1 MSGRGGLATF
11 FLFLFLSI
19 TILLQV
25 LSIVQSDRLYER
37 LNHLNQALERA
48 VPVGRAKVTPEDAV
62 TSDDV
67 HPGDDGDWLIWAFRV
82 EPKTLNP
89 ISAETDVYTVW
100 ITIPYIFEPLLVYD
114 YDPANGRMLKPHLAE
129 SYEVSSDGLEITF
142 RLRNDIHF
150 SDGTPVTTD
159 DVVFTYETAG
169 LRSRPNNA
177 VFGSISPFFSA
188 RRCTLARQIAPKM
201 SKQVLKT
208 NLMRLFP
215 FVVSARHPARANP
228 AIAPR
233 PPGDRRPGHPYRCP
247 KSGCSCVS
255 GA

>member
-48 VPVGRAKVTPEDAV
+48 VPVGRAKVTPEDTV

-114 YDPANGRMLKPHLAE
+114 YDPANGRLLKPHLAE
-129 SYEVSSDGLEITF
+129 SYEVSSSERSRGICLHTRVFGTLPPDPSTGL
-142 RLRNDIHF
+142 
-150 SDGTPVTTD
+150 G
-159 DVVFTYETAG
+159 AG
-169 LRSRPNNA
+169 LRNH
-177 VFGSISPFFSA
+177 
-188 RRCTLARQIAPKM
+188 RQ
-201 SKQVLKT
+201 SE
-208 NLMRLFP
+208 
-215 FVVSARHPARANP
+215 S
-228 AIAPR
+228 
-233 PPGDRRPGHPYRCP
+233 
-247 KSGCSCVS
+247 
-255 GA
+255 